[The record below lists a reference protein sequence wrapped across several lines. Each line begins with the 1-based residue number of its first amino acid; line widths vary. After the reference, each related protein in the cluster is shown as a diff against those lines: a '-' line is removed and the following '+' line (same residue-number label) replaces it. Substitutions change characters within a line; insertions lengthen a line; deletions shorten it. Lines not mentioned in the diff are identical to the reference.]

1 MSLSAF
7 DYLHD
12 PRLNK
17 GTGFTDA
24 ERDALGLR
32 GLLPP
37 RVTTQTE
44 QQARVLENFRQK
56 PSPLEKYIYLI
67 SLMDRNEHLFYRMA
81 MEHVEEIMPIIY
93 TPTVGEACVKFGQ
106 IFRRPRGLYVT
117 ATDRGR
123 VKRILQNWPERDIG
137 MIVVTDGER
146 ILGLGDLGANG
157 MGIPIGKLSLY
168 TACAGVNPALCL
180 PVTID
185 VGTSREEVRSD
196 PAYLGLLQERVRGAP
211 YEELVEEFV
220 LAVQEVFPGAVI
232 QFEDFATENAIRLL
246 ARFRDRV
253 CCFNDDIQGTAAVTL
268 AGLLSAA
275 RITGQPLSEQR
286 VLFLG
291 AGAAATG
298 IADLIASAMA
308 REGIALGEA
317 RSHCWFVDSQGLV
330 VQSRRAGL
338 AEHKLS
344 YAHDHPPAADLLAA
358 IEALRPTALVGVSA
372 QPRTFT
378 EPVVRAMAR
387 INARPIIFPLSN
399 PTSKSECTA
408 EEAYRWSEG
417 RAVFASGS
425 PFEPVSLG
433 TRTLVPGQ
441 GNNAYI
447 FPGVGLGVIVS
458 RATRVT
464 DTMFYAAAR
473 TLAKGVSQASLD
485 SGLLYPRLRDIR
497 QVSAAIAEAV
507 AEVAYAEG
515 LAGARRPADLAGE
528 IRRHMYDATYPVYA
542 APGKV

>member
-12 PRLNK
+12 PQRNK

-37 RVTTQTE
+37 RVSTQVE
-44 QQARVLENFRQK
+44 QQARILENFRQK
-56 PSPLEKYIYLI
+56 SSALEQYIYLI
-67 SLMDRNEHLFYRMA
+67 SLMDRNEHLFYRTV
-81 MEHVEEIMPIIY
+81 MEHVEEMMPIIY
-93 TPTVGEACVKFGQ
+93 TPTVGEACVKFGH

-117 ATDRGR
+117 DLDRGR
-123 VKRILQNWPERDIG
+123 VKRILENWPERNIG

-168 TACAGVNPALCL
+168 TACAGVHPARCL

-185 VGTSREEVRSD
+185 VGTNQAGIRND
-196 PAYLGLLQERVRGAP
+196 PLYLGLLQERVRGAP
-211 YEELVEEFV
+211 YNELVEEFV
-220 LAVQEVFPGAVI
+220 VAVQEVFPEAVI
-232 QFEDFATENAIRLL
+232 QFEDFATENAIHLL

-275 RITGQPLSEQR
+275 RITGQPITEQR

-291 AGAAATG
+291 AGSAATG
-298 IADLIASAMA
+298 IADLIVSAMV
-308 REGIALGEA
+308 REGIPLAEA
-317 RSHCWFVDSQGLV
+317 RTHCWFLDSRGLV
-330 VQSRRAGL
+330 VQSRTGL
-338 AEHKLS
+338 AEYKLP
-344 YAHDHPPAADLLAA
+344 YAHDHSPAADLLAA
-358 IEALRPTALVGVSA
+358 VESLRPTAIVGVSA

-378 EPVVRAMAR
+378 EPVIRAMAR
-387 INARPIIFPLSN
+387 INARPLIFPLSN

-408 EEAYRWSEG
+408 LEAYQWSEG

-425 PFEPVSLG
+425 PFEPVRLG
-433 TRTLVPGQ
+433 ERTLVPGQ

-447 FPGVGLGVIVS
+447 FPGVGLGLIVA
-458 RATRVT
+458 RAKRVT
-464 DTMFYAAAR
+464 DAMFHAAAR
-473 TLAKGVSQASLD
+473 TLATGVSQASLD
-485 SGLLYPRLRDIR
+485 SGLLFPRLRDIR

-507 AEVAYAEG
+507 AEVAWAEG
-515 LAGARRPADLAGE
+515 LARAPRPADVRGE
-528 IRRHMYDATYPVYA
+528 IRRHMYDAAYPVYA
-542 APGKV
+542 

>member
-12 PRLNK
+12 PQRNK

-37 RVTTQTE
+37 RVSTQVE
-44 QQARVLENFRQK
+44 QQARILENFRQK
-56 PSPLEKYIYLI
+56 SSALEQYIYLI
-67 SLMDRNEHLFYRMA
+67 SLMDRNEHLFYRTV
-81 MEHVEEIMPIIY
+81 MEHVEEMMPIIY
-93 TPTVGEACVKFGQ
+93 TPTVGEACVKFGH

-117 ATDRGR
+117 DLDRGR
-123 VKRILQNWPERDIG
+123 VKRILENWPERNIG

-168 TACAGVNPALCL
+168 TACAGVHPARCL

-185 VGTSREEVRSD
+185 VGTNQAGIRND
-196 PAYLGLLQERVRGAP
+196 PLYLGLLQERVRGAP
-211 YEELVEEFV
+211 YDELVEEFV
-220 LAVQEVFPGAVI
+220 VAVQEVFPEAVI
-232 QFEDFATENAIRLL
+232 QFEDFATENAIHLL

-275 RITGQPLSEQR
+275 RITGQPITEQR

-291 AGAAATG
+291 AGSAATG
-298 IADLIASAMA
+298 IADLIVSAMV
-308 REGIALGEA
+308 REGIPLAEA
-317 RSHCWFVDSQGLV
+317 RTHCWFLDSRGLV
-330 VQSRRAGL
+330 VQSRTGL
-338 AEHKLS
+338 AEYKLP
-344 YAHDHPPAADLLAA
+344 YAHDHSPATDLLAA
-358 IEALRPTALVGVSA
+358 VESLRPTAIVGVSA

-378 EPVVRAMAR
+378 EPVIRAMAR
-387 INARPIIFPLSN
+387 INARPLIFPLSN

-408 EEAYRWSEG
+408 LEAYQWSEG

-425 PFEPVSLG
+425 PFEPVRLG
-433 TRTLVPGQ
+433 ERTLVPGQ

-447 FPGVGLGVIVS
+447 FPGVGLGLIVA
-458 RATRVT
+458 RAKRVT
-464 DTMFYAAAR
+464 DAMFHAAAR
-473 TLAKGVSQASLD
+473 TLATGVSQASLD
-485 SGLLYPRLRDIR
+485 SGLLFPRLRDIR

-507 AEVAYAEG
+507 AEVAWAEG
-515 LAGARRPADLAGE
+515 LARAPRPADVRGE
-528 IRRHMYDATYPVYA
+528 IRRHMYDAAYPVYA
-542 APGKV
+542 

>member
-12 PRLNK
+12 PQRNK

-37 RVTTQTE
+37 RVSTQVE
-44 QQARVLENFRQK
+44 QQARILENFRQK
-56 PSPLEKYIYLI
+56 SSALEQYIYLI
-67 SLMDRNEHLFYRMA
+67 SLMDRNEHLFYRTV
-81 MEHVEEIMPIIY
+81 MEHVEEMMPIIY
-93 TPTVGEACVKFGQ
+93 TPTVGEACVKFGH

-117 ATDRGR
+117 DLDRGR
-123 VKRILQNWPERDIG
+123 VKRILENWPERNIG

-168 TACAGVNPALCL
+168 TACAGVHPARCL

-185 VGTSREEVRSD
+185 VGTNQAGIRND
-196 PAYLGLLQERVRGAP
+196 PLYLGLLQERVRGAP
-211 YEELVEEFV
+211 YDELVEEFV
-220 LAVQEVFPGAVI
+220 VAVQEVFPEAVI
-232 QFEDFATENAIRLL
+232 QFEDFATENAIHLL

-275 RITGQPLSEQR
+275 RITGQPITEQR

-291 AGAAATG
+291 AGSAATG
-298 IADLIASAMA
+298 IADLIVSAMV
-308 REGIALGEA
+308 REGIPLAEA
-317 RSHCWFVDSQGLV
+317 RTHCWFLDSRGLV
-330 VQSRRAGL
+330 VQSRTGL
-338 AEHKLS
+338 AEYKLP
-344 YAHDHPPAADLLAA
+344 YAHDHSPAADLLAA
-358 IEALRPTALVGVSA
+358 VESLRPTAIVGVSA

-378 EPVVRAMAR
+378 EPVIRAMAR
-387 INARPIIFPLSN
+387 INARPLIFPLSN

-408 EEAYRWSEG
+408 LEAYQWSEG

-425 PFEPVSLG
+425 PFEPVRLG
-433 TRTLVPGQ
+433 ERTLVPGQ

-447 FPGVGLGVIVS
+447 FPGVGLGLIVA
-458 RATRVT
+458 RAKRVT
-464 DTMFYAAAR
+464 DAMFHAAAR
-473 TLAKGVSQASLD
+473 TLATGVSQASLD
-485 SGLLYPRLRDIR
+485 SGLLFPRLRDIR

-507 AEVAYAEG
+507 AEVAWAEG
-515 LAGARRPADLAGE
+515 LARAPRPADVRSE
-528 IRRHMYDATYPVYA
+528 IRRHMYDAAYPVYA
-542 APGKV
+542 

>member
-12 PRLNK
+12 PQRNK

-37 RVTTQTE
+37 RVSTQVE
-44 QQARVLENFRQK
+44 QQARILENFRQK
-56 PSPLEKYIYLI
+56 SSALEQYIYLI
-67 SLMDRNEHLFYRMA
+67 SLMDRNEHLFYRTV
-81 MEHVEEIMPIIY
+81 MEHVEEMMPIIY
-93 TPTVGEACVKFGQ
+93 TPTVGEACVKFGH

-117 ATDRGR
+117 DLDRGR
-123 VKRILQNWPERDIG
+123 VKRILENWPERNIG

-168 TACAGVNPALCL
+168 TACAGVHPARCL

-185 VGTSREEVRSD
+185 VGTNQAGIRND
-196 PAYLGLLQERVRGAP
+196 PLYLGLLQERVRGVP
-211 YEELVEEFV
+211 YDELVEEFV
-220 LAVQEVFPGAVI
+220 VAVQEVFPEAVI
-232 QFEDFATENAIRLL
+232 QFEDFATENAIHLL

-275 RITGQPLSEQR
+275 RITGQPITEQR

-291 AGAAATG
+291 AGSAAMG
-298 IADLIASAMA
+298 IADLIVSAMV
-308 REGIALGEA
+308 REGIPPAEA
-317 RSHCWFVDSQGLV
+317 RTHCWFLDSRGLV
-330 VQSRRAGL
+330 VQSRTGL
-338 AEHKLS
+338 AEYKLP
-344 YAHDHPPAADLLAA
+344 YAHDHSPAADLLAA
-358 IEALRPTALVGVSA
+358 VESLRPTAIVGVSA

-378 EPVVRAMAR
+378 EPVIRAMAR
-387 INARPIIFPLSN
+387 INARPLIFPLSN

-408 EEAYRWSEG
+408 LEAYQWSEG

-425 PFEPVSLG
+425 PFEPVRLG
-433 TRTLVPGQ
+433 ERTLVPGQ

-447 FPGVGLGVIVS
+447 FPGVGLGLIVA
-458 RATRVT
+458 RAKRVT
-464 DTMFYAAAR
+464 DAMFHAAAR
-473 TLAKGVSQASLD
+473 TLATGVSQASLD
-485 SGLLYPRLRDIR
+485 SGLLFPRLRDIR

-507 AEVAYAEG
+507 AEVAWAEG
-515 LAGARRPADLAGE
+515 LARAPKPADVRGE
-528 IRRHMYDATYPVYA
+528 IRRHMYDAAYPVYA
-542 APGKV
+542 

>member
-12 PRLNK
+12 PQRNK

-37 RVTTQTE
+37 RVSTQVE
-44 QQARVLENFRQK
+44 QQARILENFRQK
-56 PSPLEKYIYLI
+56 SSALEQYIYLI
-67 SLMDRNEHLFYRMA
+67 SLMDRNEHLFYRTV
-81 MEHVEEIMPIIY
+81 MEHVEEMMPIIY
-93 TPTVGEACVKFGQ
+93 TPTVGEACVKFGH
-106 IFRRPRGLYVT
+106 IFRRARGLYVT
-117 ATDRGR
+117 DLDRGR
-123 VKRILQNWPERDIG
+123 VKRILENWPERNIG

-168 TACAGVNPALCL
+168 TACAGVHPARCL

-185 VGTSREEVRSD
+185 VGTNQAGIRND
-196 PAYLGLLQERVRGAP
+196 PLYLGLLQERVRGAP
-211 YEELVEEFV
+211 YDELVEEFV
-220 LAVQEVFPGAVI
+220 MAVQEVFPEAVI
-232 QFEDFATENAIRLL
+232 QFEDFATENAIHLL

-275 RITGQPLSEQR
+275 RITGQPITEQR

-291 AGAAATG
+291 AGSAATG
-298 IADLIASAMA
+298 IADLIVSAMV
-308 REGIALGEA
+308 REGIPLAEA
-317 RSHCWFVDSQGLV
+317 RTHCWFLDSHGLV
-330 VQSRRAGL
+330 VQSRTGL
-338 AEHKLS
+338 AEYKLP
-344 YAHDHPPAADLLAA
+344 YAHDHSPAADLLAA
-358 IEALRPTALVGVSA
+358 VESLRPTAIVGVSA

-378 EPVVRAMAR
+378 EPVIRAMAR
-387 INARPIIFPLSN
+387 INARPLIFPLSN

-408 EEAYRWSEG
+408 LEAYQWSEG

-425 PFEPVSLG
+425 PFEPVRLG
-433 TRTLVPGQ
+433 ERTLVPGQ

-447 FPGVGLGVIVS
+447 FPGVGLGLIVA
-458 RATRVT
+458 RAKRVT
-464 DTMFYAAAR
+464 DAMFHAAAR
-473 TLAKGVSQASLD
+473 TLATGVSQASLD
-485 SGLLYPRLRDIR
+485 SGLLFPRLRDIR

-507 AEVAYAEG
+507 AEVAWAEG
-515 LAGARRPADLAGE
+515 LARAPRPADVQSE
-528 IRRHMYDATYPVYA
+528 IRRHMYDAAYPVYA
-542 APGKV
+542 

>member
-12 PRLNK
+12 PQRNK

-37 RVTTQTE
+37 RVSTQVE
-44 QQARVLENFRQK
+44 QQARILENFRQK
-56 PSPLEKYIYLI
+56 SSALEQYIYLI
-67 SLMDRNEHLFYRMA
+67 SLMDRNEHLFYRTV
-81 MEHVEEIMPIIY
+81 MEHVEEMMPIIY
-93 TPTVGEACVKFGQ
+93 TPTVGEACVKFGH
-106 IFRRPRGLYVT
+106 IFRRARGLYVT
-117 ATDRGR
+117 DLDRGR
-123 VKRILQNWPERDIG
+123 VKRILENWPERNIG

-168 TACAGVNPALCL
+168 TACAGVHPARCL

-185 VGTSREEVRSD
+185 VGTNQAGIRND
-196 PAYLGLLQERVRGAP
+196 PLYLGLLQERVRGAP
-211 YEELVEEFV
+211 YDELVEEFV
-220 LAVQEVFPGAVI
+220 MAVQEVFPEAVI
-232 QFEDFATENAIRLL
+232 QFEDFATENAIHLL

-275 RITGQPLSEQR
+275 RITGQPITEQR

-291 AGAAATG
+291 AGSAATG
-298 IADLIASAMA
+298 IADLIVSAMV
-308 REGIALGEA
+308 REGIPLAEA
-317 RSHCWFVDSQGLV
+317 RTHCWFLDSHGLV
-330 VQSRRAGL
+330 VQSRTGL
-338 AEHKLS
+338 AEYKLP
-344 YAHDHPPAADLLAA
+344 YAHDHSPAADLLAA
-358 IEALRPTALVGVSA
+358 VESLRPTAIVGVSA

-378 EPVVRAMAR
+378 EPVIRAMAR
-387 INARPIIFPLSN
+387 INARPLIFPLSN

-408 EEAYRWSEG
+408 LEAYQWSEG

-425 PFEPVSLG
+425 PFEPVRLG
-433 TRTLVPGQ
+433 ERRLVPGQ

-447 FPGVGLGVIVS
+447 FPGVGLGLIVA
-458 RATRVT
+458 RAKRVT
-464 DTMFYAAAR
+464 DAMFHAAAR
-473 TLAKGVSQASLD
+473 TLATGVSQASLD
-485 SGLLYPRLRDIR
+485 SGLLFPRLRDIR

-507 AEVAYAEG
+507 AEVAWAEG
-515 LAGARRPADLAGE
+515 LARAPRPADVRGE
-528 IRRHMYDATYPVYA
+528 IRRHMYDAAYPVYA
-542 APGKV
+542 

>member
-12 PRLNK
+12 PQRNK

-37 RVTTQTE
+37 RVSTQVE
-44 QQARVLENFRQK
+44 QQARILENFRQK
-56 PSPLEKYIYLI
+56 SSPLEQYIYLI
-67 SLMDRNEHLFYRMA
+67 SLMDRNEHLFYRTV
-81 MEHVEEIMPIIY
+81 MEHVEEMMPIIY
-93 TPTVGEACVKFGQ
+93 TPTVGEACVKFGH

-117 ATDRGR
+117 DLDRGR
-123 VKRILQNWPERDIG
+123 VKRILENWPERNIG

-168 TACAGVNPALCL
+168 TACAGVHPARCL

-185 VGTSREEVRSD
+185 VGTNQAGIRND
-196 PAYLGLLQERVRGAP
+196 PLYLGLLQERVRGAP
-211 YEELVEEFV
+211 YDELVEEFV
-220 LAVQEVFPGAVI
+220 VAVQEVFPEAVI
-232 QFEDFATENAIRLL
+232 QFEDFATENAIHLL

-275 RITGQPLSEQR
+275 RITGQPITEQR

-291 AGAAATG
+291 AGSAATG
-298 IADLIASAMA
+298 IADLIVSAMV
-308 REGIALGEA
+308 REGIPLAEA
-317 RSHCWFVDSQGLV
+317 RTHCWFVDSRGLV
-330 VQSRRAGL
+330 VQSRTGL
-338 AEHKLS
+338 AEYKLP
-344 YAHDHPPAADLLAA
+344 YAHDHSPATDLLAA
-358 IEALRPTALVGVSA
+358 VESLRPTAIVGVSA

-378 EPVVRAMAR
+378 EPVIRAMAR
-387 INARPIIFPLSN
+387 INARPLIFPLSN

-408 EEAYRWSEG
+408 LEAYQWSEG

-425 PFEPVSLG
+425 PFEPVRLG
-433 TRTLVPGQ
+433 ERTLVPGQ

-447 FPGVGLGVIVS
+447 FPGVGLGLIVA
-458 RATRVT
+458 RAKRVT
-464 DTMFYAAAR
+464 DAMFHAAAR
-473 TLAKGVSQASLD
+473 TLATGVSQASLD
-485 SGLLYPRLRDIR
+485 SGLLFPRLRDIR

-507 AEVAYAEG
+507 AEVAWAEG
-515 LAGARRPADLAGE
+515 LARAPRPADVRGE
-528 IRRHMYDATYPVYA
+528 IRRHMYDAAYPVYA
-542 APGKV
+542 

>member
-12 PRLNK
+12 PQRNK

-37 RVTTQTE
+37 RVSTQVE
-44 QQARVLENFRQK
+44 QQARILENFRQK
-56 PSPLEKYIYLI
+56 SSALEQYIYLI
-67 SLMDRNEHLFYRMA
+67 SLMDRNEHLFYRTV
-81 MEHVEEIMPIIY
+81 MEHVEEMMPIIY
-93 TPTVGEACVKFGQ
+93 TPTVGEACVKFGH

-117 ATDRGR
+117 DLDRGR
-123 VKRILQNWPERDIG
+123 VKRILENWPERNIG

-168 TACAGVNPALCL
+168 TACAGVHPARCL

-185 VGTSREEVRSD
+185 VGTNQAGIRND
-196 PAYLGLLQERVRGAP
+196 PLYLGLLQERVRGAP
-211 YEELVEEFV
+211 YDELVEEFV
-220 LAVQEVFPGAVI
+220 VAVQEVFPEAVI
-232 QFEDFATENAIRLL
+232 QFEDFATENAIHLL

-275 RITGQPLSEQR
+275 RITGQPITEQR

-291 AGAAATG
+291 AGSAATG
-298 IADLIASAMA
+298 IADLIVSAMV
-308 REGIALGEA
+308 REGIPLAEA
-317 RSHCWFVDSQGLV
+317 RTHCWFLDSRGLV
-330 VQSRRAGL
+330 VQSRTGL
-338 AEHKLS
+338 AEYKLP
-344 YAHDHPPAADLLAA
+344 YAHDHSPAADLLAA
-358 IEALRPTALVGVSA
+358 VESLRPTAIVGVSA

-378 EPVVRAMAR
+378 EPVIRAMAR
-387 INARPIIFPLSN
+387 INARPLIFPLSN

-408 EEAYRWSEG
+408 LEAYQWSEG

-425 PFEPVSLG
+425 PFEPVRLG
-433 TRTLVPGQ
+433 ERTLVPGQ

-447 FPGVGLGVIVS
+447 FPGVGLGLIVA
-458 RATRVT
+458 RAKRVT
-464 DTMFYAAAR
+464 DAMFHAAAR
-473 TLAKGVSQASLD
+473 TLATGVSQASLD
-485 SGLLYPRLRDIR
+485 SGLLFPRLRDIR

-507 AEVAYAEG
+507 AEVAWAEG
-515 LAGARRPADLAGE
+515 LARAPRPADVRGE
-528 IRRHMYDATYPVYA
+528 IRRHMYDAAYPVYA
-542 APGKV
+542 